1 MRKVI
6 NYNEKEIE
14 IIATKIT
21 SPFIYYEYKIFEL
34 LKKKHWWNCRRT
46 EIVSGT
52 TFWWSNEKDFETEIM
67 HEIDIYYK
75 TKTLN
80 NVEKFF
86 EKPLDK

>member
-21 SPFIYYEYKIFEL
+21 SPFIYYEYRIFEL
-34 LKKKHWWNCRRT
+34 LKKKHWWSDRRT

-52 TFWWSNEKDFETEIM
+52 TYWWSDEKDFETEIM
-67 HEIDIYYK
+67 HEIEIYYK

-86 EKPLDK
+86 ENP

>member
-6 NYNEKEIE
+6 SYNEKEIE
-14 IIATKIT
+14 IIATKCT
-21 SPFIYYEYKIFEL
+21 NPFVYYEYKVFEL
-34 LKKKHWWNCRRT
+34 IKKKYWWSCGRT
-46 EIVSGT
+46 QICSGT

-67 HEIDIYYK
+67 REIEIYYK

-86 EKPLDK
+86 ENP

>member
-14 IIATKIT
+14 IVATKIT
-21 SPFIYYEYKIFEL
+21 SPFVYYEYKVFEL
-34 LKKKHWWNCRRT
+34 IKKKHWWNYSRSQ
-46 EIVSGT
+46 IASGS

-86 EKPLDK
+86 ENP